1 MTKEK
6 IGSIICTLLA
16 IVIFIGVKSCVSA
29 NDMSE
34 SMKEAKRF
42 LKDQDYKVR
51 VENDADDIEEIMI
64 DVFDI
69 EPDGIEELLLAYHE
83 KAEDMFLILRCTNTV
98 SADNMEFAL
107 IDFVILENMDY
118 SGYTVERSY
127 TTICLGHEDLVED
140 LNK

>member
-16 IVIFIGVKSCVSA
+16 IAILIGVKSCANA

-34 SMKEAKRF
+34 SMKEAKSF
-42 LKDQDYKVR
+42 LKDQGYKVR
-51 VENDADDIEEIMI
+51 VENDADDIAEMMKDI
-64 DVFDI
+64 FDI
-69 EPDGIEELLLAYHE
+69 EPEGIEELLLAYHE
-83 KAEDMFLILRCTNTV
+83 QAEDMFLILQCTDTI
-98 SADNMEFAL
+98 SADSMEFAL
-107 IDFVILENMDY
+107 IDFAILENMDY

-127 TTICLGHEDLVED
+127 TTIYLGHKDLVKD